1 MINEWEVIDK
11 ISGNGYCT
19 TLWW

>member
-11 ISGNGYCT
+11 ISRNGYCT